1 MRRAV
6 GRSAATPELL
16 AVPWEH
22 PQLGLNKKA
31 PFPKLLFDH
40 RGQVIRTRDQ
50 LERNVLNLIG
60 RYEFRLLFV
69 VAMTALK
76 LDHRTFGCVGP
87 YVVND
92 SPTLIVRVTAAAQDG
107 DERLLAELVNLPM
120 DLYQRR
126 NWSGLRHPRS
136 QSGLWLTLRIPCGVR
151 D

>member
-92 SPTLIVRVTAAAQDG
+92 SPMHSTRFAVVDRTGVVRGRYDSTKVEEMEALKGAVAA
-107 DERLLAELVNLPM
+107 LLAPP
-120 DLYQRR
+120 
-126 NWSGLRHPRS
+126 SH
-136 QSGLWLTLRIPCGVR
+136 
-151 D
+151 